1 MTPEVLE
8 QRLIDFAVGIL
19 KISSTIKINY
29 PGEHLA
35 KQIVR
40 SGTSPAL
47 NYAEARAAESANDFV
62 HKVRIVLKE
71 LRETYVCLRI
81 IQQADLM
88 KQEKNVIN
96 TVIKECNELI
106 SIFVATTKSM
116 RKRT

>member
-8 QRLIDFAVGIL
+8 QRLIDFAVDIL
-19 KISSTIKINY
+19 KISSTISNTY

-71 LRETYVCLRI
+71 LRETLVCLRI

-88 KQEKNVIN
+88 KQENNVIKPAL
-96 TVIKECNELI
+96 KECNELI

-116 RKRT
+116 RKRK